1 MYLTEKEIFT
11 QYDALEKTFAEIMNS
26 KKELQALYESKEFK
40 SIVFIGCGSS
50 YSLAKS
56 AALVARLYMGIPGY
70 AYTAGDL
77 LINFDRFRPALEDAL
92 LVSLSRSGSTSEV
105 VLLVTEAKEKL
116 GNSYISI
123 AAREDAPLAD
133 LADVA
138 LEIPWAFDE
147 SVCQTRTVTNLYL
160 ASTMVCGLLG
170 KRQELLD
177 DLEKAIEFGND
188 GYMERYKQ
196 SAKEIA
202 KKEWNNV
209 VVLADG
215 ELEGIAEEGALALTE
230 ISLLPTHYYHLLDV
244 RHGPMVLINENTLVV
259 AMLSPGTSQY
269 QKDLL
274 EDMKAKNVTLVV
286 LGTEQQQYDDADLFV
301 TLPEL
306 EHFTAQGIPF
316 IYLPQVIALYK
327 ALEQGINPDEPE
339 GLDAWIEL

>member
-1 MYLTEKEIFT
+1 
-11 QYDALEKTFAEIMNS
+11 
-26 KKELQALYESKEFK
+26 
-40 SIVFIGCGSS
+40 
-50 YSLAKS
+50 
-56 AALVARLYMGIPGY
+56 
-70 AYTAGDL
+70 
-77 LINFDRFRPALEDAL
+77 
-92 LVSLSRSGSTSEV
+92 
-105 VLLVTEAKEKL
+105 
-116 GNSYISI
+116 
-123 AAREDAPLAD
+123 
-133 LADVA
+133 
-138 LEIPWAFDE
+138 
-147 SVCQTRTVTNLYL
+147 
-160 ASTMVCGLLG
+160 
-170 KRQELLD
+170 
-177 DLEKAIEFGND
+177 
-188 GYMERYKQ
+188 MERYKQ